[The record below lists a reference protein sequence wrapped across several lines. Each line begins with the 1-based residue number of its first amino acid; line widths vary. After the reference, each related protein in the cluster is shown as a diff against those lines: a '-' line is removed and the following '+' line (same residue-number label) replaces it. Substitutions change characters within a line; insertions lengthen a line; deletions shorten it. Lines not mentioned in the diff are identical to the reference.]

1 MTRKDANPA
10 RSAGSGFSV
19 LCALV
24 LLITL
29 SLVSFALAC
38 GAGATIR
45 RCVNS
50 IGGEY
55 PSGLI

>member
-1 MTRKDANPA
+1 MTFA
-10 RSAGSGFSV
+10 
-19 LCALV
+19 
-24 LLITL
+24 L
-29 SLVSFALAC
+29 SLAAEQAGKVAIII
-38 GAGATIR
+38 GATIR